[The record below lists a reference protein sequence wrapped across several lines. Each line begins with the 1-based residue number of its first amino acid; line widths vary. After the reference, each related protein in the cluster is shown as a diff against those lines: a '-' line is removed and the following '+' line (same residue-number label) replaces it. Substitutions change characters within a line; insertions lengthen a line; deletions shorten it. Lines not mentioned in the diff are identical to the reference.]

1 MNVTKAMP
9 HQSEIIPTVF
19 LHGFSGEGNGLRAF
33 ADLYSGPEAICINM
47 PGFGGSMP
55 PEDDNNQDIRVY
67 CDAVWAEIRKS
78 VPSGKVNLVGHS
90 HGTMIGYVLAVQH
103 PSEIARLDLFC
114 PVARPSFIPRSS
126 VEFIRFLQTIG
137 LSPER
142 IIRIASRPSLVELV
156 TRYTFH
162 PDWSDEDRHRIT
174 QMRLREAQFYSP
186 IMFDLMRQTLQFK
199 NVMDSSYCP
208 VPTNICYTSDDNVAG
223 PTDYEW
229 YEDHV
234 AVQKIK
240 EITGGHLCVVANP
253 ERVIEL
259 FGREE
264 TV

>member
-1 MNVTKAMP
+1 MSTTENTP
-9 HQSEIIPTVF
+9 HFEGKIPTVF
-19 LHGFSGEGNGLRAF
+19 LHGFSGEGSSLRVF
-33 ADLYSGPEAICINM
+33 ADLYSGTEAICINM
-47 PGFGGSMP
+47 PGFGGSEM

-67 CDAVWAEIRKS
+67 CDAVWAVIRKS
-78 VPSGKVNLVGHS
+78 VPKGPMNLVGHS

-103 PSEIARLDLFC
+103 PTEVARLDLFC

-142 IIRIASRPSLVELV
+142 IIRIASRPTLVELV

-199 NVMDSSYCP
+199 NVMDNTYCS

-223 PTDYEW
+223 STDHEW

-234 AVQKIK
+234 NVGKIK
-240 EITGGHLCVVANP
+240 EISGGHLCVVANP
-253 ERVIEL
+253 KRVVEV
-259 FGREE
+259 FGHEGAS
-264 TV
+264 

>member
-1 MNVTKAMP
+1 MSTTKDMP
-9 HQSEIIPTVF
+9 HSKGAITTVF
-19 LHGFSGEGNGLRAF
+19 LHGFSGDGNGVRAF
-33 ADLYSGPEAICINM
+33 ADFYSGPDAICINM
-47 PGFGGSMP
+47 PGFGGTQAP
-55 PEDDNNQDIRVY
+55 DDDNNQDIHVY
-67 CDAVWAEIRKS
+67 CNAVWREIRKA
-78 VPSGKVNLVGHS
+78 VPTGLVNLVGHS

-103 PSEIARLDLFC
+103 SDEVARLDLFC

-199 NVMDSSYCP
+199 KVMDSSYCP

-223 PTDYEW
+223 PTDHEW
-229 YEDHV
+229 YEDHT
-234 AVQKIK
+234 AVKKVK
-240 EITGGHLCVVANP
+240 EISGGHLCVVANP
-253 ERVIEL
+253 KRVVKL

-264 TV
+264 V